1 MPNDT
6 SPPPSVI
13 PARGDSETGE
23 HGAPYRFFEVVQTY
37 LQEAAERVGMP
48 DYLTSI
54 LNQPKNELIVHFPV
68 RMDDG
73 SYRPFKGYRIQ
84 HNNILGPFKGGLRF
98 HHTAGL
104 DDFKALA
111 ALMTWKC
118 SLIGVPFGGAKGGIK
133 YDPFDHSRS
142 ENERIARRFIHAL
155 GSNIGPDYD
164 IPAPDV
170 GTSEQTMAW
179 AMDTYANTLGTVNR
193 QASRGVVTGKPIA
206 TGGTLGRRA
215 ATGQG
220 IVHCIVDWADRNQFE
235 LQGKKLIALG
245 QRYGLRYPSAS
256 APFVQARVPFLPRSA
271 LAWHVRSA

>member
-111 ALMTWKC
+111 ALMTW
-118 SLIGVPFGGAKGGIK
+118 LVGGRSRASSTRNAA
-133 YDPFDHSRS
+133 HSVSS
-142 ENERIARRFIHAL
+142 E
-155 GSNIGPDYD
+155 
-164 IPAPDV
+164 
-170 GTSEQTMAW
+170 T
-179 AMDTYANTLGTVNR
+179 
-193 QASRGVVTGKPIA
+193 
-206 TGGTLGRRA
+206 
-215 ATGQG
+215 
-220 IVHCIVDWADRNQFE
+220 
-235 LQGKKLIALG
+235 
-245 QRYGLRYPSAS
+245 
-256 APFVQARVPFLPRSA
+256 
-271 LAWHVRSA
+271 